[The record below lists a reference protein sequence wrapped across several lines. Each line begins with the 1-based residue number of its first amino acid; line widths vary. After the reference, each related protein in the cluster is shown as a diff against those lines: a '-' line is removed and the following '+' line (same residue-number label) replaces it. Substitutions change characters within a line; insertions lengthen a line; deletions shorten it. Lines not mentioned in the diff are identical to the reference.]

1 MATEER
7 PDGDFRELSVYPT
20 EADMR
25 QVVSLRKHI
34 TSGGLMLYKYKRLIT
49 SNYKQELLV
58 RKADFKLDHGSNYL
72 CPLISH

>member
-1 MATEER
+1 MWLHIVYVVLCRDRIIRRTGRVATEER

-34 TSGGLMLYKYKRLIT
+34 TSGGLVLYKYRHFIT
-49 SNYKQELLV
+49 YRQKLV
-58 RKADFKLDHGSNYL
+58 N
-72 CPLISH
+72 